1 MCSNC
6 IMAEGPPYE
15 ETEMTKKK
23 KPTSKPDDAEAE
35 LRKNLR
41 EHTRLERERTSTDG
55 FREYGDEDN
64 EDDGK

>member
-1 MCSNC
+1 
-6 IMAEGPPYE
+6 
-15 ETEMTKKK
+15 MTKPAKKK

-41 EHTRLERERTSTDG
+41 EHTRLERERTSTDS

-64 EDDGK
+64 GDEKE